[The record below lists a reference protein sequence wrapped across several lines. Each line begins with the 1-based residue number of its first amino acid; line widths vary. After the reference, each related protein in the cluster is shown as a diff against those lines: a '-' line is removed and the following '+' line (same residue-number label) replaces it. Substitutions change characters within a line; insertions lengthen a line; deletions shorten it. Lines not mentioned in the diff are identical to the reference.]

1 MIKEIL
7 RVLAIITGWP
17 VQLIFFSRK
26 TYYED
31 KKSQGKRVKGGAIL
45 ISNHTSIMDYMV
57 NLFIFPFRKLYCLI
71 AEVIYK
77 KGFFMRFLVNCMG
90 GIKVD
95 RFSKDLGFID
105 EGVAVLKKGKL
116 LQIFPEGRIS
126 NDKKLLPFTPSYI
139 LIALRSGA
147 PIIPVVTDG
156 NYGLF
161 KRVHILIGKKI
172 YLSDYCKSTNP
183 TKEELEKINKI
194 ISRKIALLKNTLQE
208 KIDQDKCKF
217 GLLSKLAWDFGRLL
231 AFTFNFGF
239 KIKVFNKRN

>member
-1 MIKEIL
+1 M
-7 RVLAIITGWP
+7 
-17 VQLIFFSRK
+17 
-26 TYYED
+26 
-31 KKSQGKRVKGGAIL
+31 
-45 ISNHTSIMDYMV
+45 
-57 NLFIFPFRKLYCLI
+57 
-71 AEVIYK
+71 
-77 KGFFMRFLVNCMG
+77 
-90 GIKVD
+90 
-95 RFSKDLGFID
+95 
-105 EGVAVLKKGKL
+105 
-116 LQIFPEGRIS
+116 FPEGRIS

-239 KIKVFNKRN
+239 KIIKICKIDSKVVIIPIINGKIRPVVVNSNIPNIEIIARIPKQEAR